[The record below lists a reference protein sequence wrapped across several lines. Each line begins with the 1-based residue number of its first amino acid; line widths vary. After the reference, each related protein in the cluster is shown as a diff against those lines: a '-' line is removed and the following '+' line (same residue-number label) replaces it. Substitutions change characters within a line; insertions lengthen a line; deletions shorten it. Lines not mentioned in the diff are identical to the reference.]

1 MIVSGMTIVSYS
13 LYTFSAPNLPSNH
26 TMMLTIPFVVYA
38 IFRYLYLI
46 EVEHAGGAPEEI
58 LLSDRP
64 FQVSML
70 LWAAAVLA
78 VFYLS
83 R

>member
-1 MIVSGMTIVSYS
+1 MIVSGMTIIAYS
-13 LYTFSAPNLPSNH
+13 LYTFSAPNVPANH
-26 TMMLTIPFVVYA
+26 SMMLTIPFMVYA

-46 EVEHAGGAPEEI
+46 EVEKAGGTPEEI

-70 LWAAAVLA
+70 FWAVAVIII
-78 VFYLS
+78 FYFS
-83 R
+83 